1 MCNYFNFY
9 ISNNITSKYRAKL
22 VELKGKNTNPQSNGR
37 IQYASLNYWWN
48 KQTKKK
54 SSEEIKGFNN
64 IEKPGLTDI
73 FNCTERINMVCYC
86 AINMSLKFEGLW

>member
-37 IQYASLNYWWN
+37 IQYASLNY
-48 KQTKKK
+48 
-54 SSEEIKGFNN
+54 
-64 IEKPGLTDI
+64 
-73 FNCTERINMVCYC
+73 
-86 AINMSLKFEGLW
+86 